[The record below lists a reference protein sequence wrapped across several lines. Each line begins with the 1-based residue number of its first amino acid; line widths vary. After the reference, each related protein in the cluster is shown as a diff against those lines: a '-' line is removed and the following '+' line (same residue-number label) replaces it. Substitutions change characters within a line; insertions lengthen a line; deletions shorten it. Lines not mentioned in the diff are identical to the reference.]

1 MHEVALELRDVSKIY
16 KLGTVQVKALDNVNL
31 QIQTRDFVAILG
43 PSGSGKST
51 LLNLLGAL
59 DRPTKG
65 SILLEGTN
73 LARMSDGQLSK
84 IRRYKIGFI
93 FQSFN
98 LIPTLS
104 AVENVM
110 VPLTPV
116 AGDGGRLRKKAEQLL
131 ETVGLAK
138 RMHHRPTE
146 LSGGEQQR
154 VAIARSLI
162 GNPVII
168 LADEPTGNVDSKT
181 GEEIME
187 LMTSLNREH
196 GQTFIV
202 VSHDPRIKNVA
213 ARVVYLRDGQIVDTL
228 ESLQDDIRSS
238 NTSSS

>member
-16 KLGTVQVKALDNVNL
+16 RLGTVQVKALDNVNL

-131 ETVGLAK
+131 DTVGLAK

-187 LMTSLNREH
+187 LMSSLNREQ

-228 ESLQDDIRSS
+228 ESLQDDVRSS